1 MWRGGVSC
9 HLAVRWVML
18 GCALQFALH
27 SNPALANPMG
37 AQVVAGGAQI
47 ENAGSVVNIT
57 QTTDRAVI
65 NWQGFSIAGHEVTN
79 FIQPNASSVVL
90 NRVTSGEASQIM
102 GALNANGQ
110 VYLINPAGVMI
121 GNGAVV
127 NVGSF
132 VATTANVGDEAFM
145 RGGAM
150 NFVGATD
157 AAIRNEGTINAHSG
171 DVLLFAKTVEN
182 KGTIQ
187 AGKGTA
193 GLLAGRDFYLKKDE
207 AGAVKVKVEAGAE
220 GSATGVGV
228 ANSGTIVA
236 MQAQLEAQGG
246 SVYALAINQSGIIRA
261 TGVSRD
267 ASGVVV
273 LSAPN

>member
-1 MWRGGVSC
+1 MLKIPYMVLIHRFVALFVDQVRRYLVKPCSTLIPYLFPALPFWKRQLPVWRGGVSY

-18 GCALQFALH
+18 GCALHFALH
-27 SNPALANPMG
+27 SNPAFANPMG

-79 FIQPNASSVVL
+79 FIQPNASSAVL

-132 VATTANVGDEAFM
+132 VATTANVGDESFM
-145 RGGAM
+145 QGGAM

-157 AAIRNEGTINAHSG
+157 AAIRNEGTIIT
-171 DVLLFAKTVEN
+171 DC
-182 KGTIQ
+182 
-187 AGKGTA
+187 
-193 GLLAGRDFYLKKDE
+193 
-207 AGAVKVKVEAGAE
+207 
-220 GSATGVGV
+220 
-228 ANSGTIVA
+228 
-236 MQAQLEAQGG
+236 
-246 SVYALAINQSGIIRA
+246 
-261 TGVSRD
+261 
-267 ASGVVV
+267 
-273 LSAPN
+273 P

>member
-1 MWRGGVSC
+1 MKPCSTLIPYLFPALPFWKKQLPVWRGGVSY

-18 GCALQFALH
+18 GCALHFALH
-27 SNPALANPMG
+27 SNPAFANPMG

-79 FIQPNASSVVL
+79 FIQPNASSAVL

-145 RGGAM
+145 NGGAM

-157 AAIRNEGTINAHSG
+157 AAIRNEGTINAHNG
-171 DVLLFAKTVEN
+171 DVLLFAKSVEN

-187 AGKGTA
+187 AGEGTA
-193 GLLAGRDFYLKKDE
+193 ALLAG
-207 AGAVKVKVEAGAE
+207 
-220 GSATGVGV
+220 
-228 ANSGTIVA
+228 
-236 MQAQLEAQGG
+236 
-246 SVYALAINQSGIIRA
+246 
-261 TGVSRD
+261 
-267 ASGVVV
+267 
-273 LSAPN
+273 